1 MPTKLELALE
11 IAAKALQ
18 RRAHFEEEIAGK
30 LRQEGF
36 AEDTVRAALA
46 RLRELGFLNDAAQ
59 AGDFAERSE
68 LGAGRIRSELERRGA
83 TGEAIEAAIG
93 SLPAD
98 RELSAAVQAL
108 SHRFRHT
115 TVRNPFKMGRYLY
128 QRGFDEE
135 TIETAVRRFMDED
148 ESSHA

>member
-11 IAAKALQ
+11 IAAKALR
-18 RRAHFEEEIAGK
+18 RRALFEEEIAGK
-30 LRQEGF
+30 LRDEGF
-36 AEDTVRAALA
+36 AEDTVSAAVS
-46 RLRELGFLNDAAQ
+46 RLRELGYLNDDAQ

-83 TGEAIEAAIG
+83 SGEAIEKAIG

-98 RELSAAVQAL
+98 REVSAAVQAL

-115 TVRNPFKMGRYLY
+115 KARNPFKMGRYLY

-135 TIETAVRRFMDED
+135 TIETAIQRFLEED